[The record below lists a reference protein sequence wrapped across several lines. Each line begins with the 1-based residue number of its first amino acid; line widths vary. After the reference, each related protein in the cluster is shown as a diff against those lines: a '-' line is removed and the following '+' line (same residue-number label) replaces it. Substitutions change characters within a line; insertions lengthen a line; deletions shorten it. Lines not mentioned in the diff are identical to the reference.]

1 MVLRPYLLAL
11 TEGHGPDEQ
20 LITRKSLH
28 TGKKADRYWLMR
40 ETRRLCAE
48 AEPPKVCV
56 HSLRGLHATLATEG
70 RGDVPCGSRRARAQ
84 LACGHAGALRRWHGQ
99 ATRQLEARGQR
110 AGAEAARASIEAR
123 SEAA

>member
-48 AEPPKVCV
+48 AEPPKGV
-56 HSLRGLHATLATEG
+56 R
-70 RGDVPCGSRRARAQ
+70 PQPARA
-84 LACGHAGALRRWHGQ
+84 
-99 ATRQLEARGQR
+99 ARD
-110 AGAEAARASIEAR
+110 ARH
-123 SEAA
+123 